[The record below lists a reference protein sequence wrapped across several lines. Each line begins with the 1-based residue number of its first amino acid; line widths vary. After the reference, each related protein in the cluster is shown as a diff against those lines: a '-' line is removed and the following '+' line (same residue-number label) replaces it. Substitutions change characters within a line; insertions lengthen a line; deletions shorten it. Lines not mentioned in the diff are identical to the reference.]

1 MPIERN
7 DQDEVHCFNGYS
19 LLLLLLLYIRRN
31 ASSVPTSPNE
41 FRRMESGRTLER
53 LGAAGHRASARRAP
67 HAGHV
72 CRPFL
77 SVCESRIQGA
87 ILSAVGKEQWE
98 EVQLRRRQAL
108 AAPRRPPG

>member
-7 DQDEVHCFNGYS
+7 DQNEVHCSNGYS
-19 LLLLLLLYIRRN
+19 LLLHICRN
-31 ASSVPTSPNE
+31 ASSVPTSPHE

-53 LGAAGHRASARRAP
+53 LGAAGHRASARRAT
-67 HAGHV
+67 HAGHI

-77 SVCESRIQGA
+77 SICKSAIQGA

-98 EVQLRRRQAL
+98 VVQLRRRQAL
-108 AAPRRPPG
+108 APSGRPPG

>member
-19 LLLLLLLYIRRN
+19 LLLLLLLHICRN
-31 ASSVPTSPNE
+31 ASSVPTSPHE

-98 EVQLRRRQAL
+98 VVQLRRRQAL
-108 AAPRRPPG
+108 AASRRPPG